1 MFEALKTFLFKK
13 ATNIYCLLIKHSFVF
28 YSHLSAAHS
37 DEFRSEISACE
48 FCGKVF
54 KDKSNLRKH
63 RYEHIGAPYNCKSCG
78 HGFGR
83 KDFLENHEA
92 KCNMISK
99 RTNIPFH

>member
-1 MFEALKTFLFKK
+1 MRNHQEKSLVCPKCPRVFRWDSSLK
-13 ATNIYCLLIKHSFVF
+13 
-28 YSHLSAAHS
+28 SHLSAAHS
-37 DEFRSEISACE
+37 DEYRSEISASE

-99 RTNIPFH
+99 RTSIPFH

>member
-1 MFEALKTFLFKK
+1 M
-13 ATNIYCLLIKHSFVF
+13 LIKHAFVF

-99 RTNIPFH
+99 RANIPFH

>member
-1 MFEALKTFLFKK
+1 MCFSESPNFTRFI
-13 ATNIYCLLIKHSFVF
+13 NQYDLLIKHFFVF

-37 DEFRSEISACE
+37 DEYRSEISACE